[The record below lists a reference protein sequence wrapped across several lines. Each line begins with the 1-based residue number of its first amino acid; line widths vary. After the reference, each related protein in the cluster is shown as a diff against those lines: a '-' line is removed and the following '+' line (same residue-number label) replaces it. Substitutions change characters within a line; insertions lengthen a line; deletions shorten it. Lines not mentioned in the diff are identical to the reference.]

1 MPAIRLKTDEGQR
14 FCGLHLERVDGFGLS
29 VLVLPKAWCGTKI
42 SAVMLHSDGAHS
54 ATVVMHEGDEVC
66 IRVDSSAIA
75 GELVSRSQRSRSAV
89 RDVVI
94 AEAALG
100 ERDSD
105 TFEVDADSKRRLLV
119 RVELAQEREATKP
132 VRTADDTHD
141 ALADGMLALLEM
153 SHRLRDVTRV
163 DHDLDASE
171 HWGALVDTQG
181 RDMDDA
187 LLLLAQWRFVQ
198 GMERQLRRIRR
209 GYVPTVGREPVIRGR
224 ITQRG
229 LVQAGM
235 GELAIECAY
244 DEFVETTPLYRILVT
259 ALDHVAMGAMATRHG
274 LTGWSLH
281 KEVQATAIRLR
292 RQLAP
297 IPSLPFAVAAQRAGQ
312 LRLPALHRD
321 WQPLLDLARAL
332 LRDDAPRGG
341 APRGTAC
348 SFQWRISTAHIW
360 EAWLRAAA
368 EGASVLDGSKLA
380 VASEP
385 SRHKPW
391 EELGSGKRV
400 DLVLQNATTG
410 ARAVI
415 DAKYKR
421 PPSLPSPADQYQV
434 WFYSLA
440 YKNVTA
446 AALVYPAMGD
456 GDGKSVPAMKEF
468 KRAKPAAWPTEAV
481 WADVRL
487 RVLVLPF
494 PPRLGGGDA
503 EWSEQLGT
511 VRRALIELMERE
523 GVR

>member
-1 MPAIRLKTDEGQR
+1 MPVITLQTDEGQR

-29 VLVLPKAWCGTKI
+29 VLVLPKAWCGNKN
-42 SAVMLHSDGAHS
+42 SAVTVHSDGEHS
-54 ATVVMHEGDEVC
+54 ATVVMHEGDEV
-66 IRVDSSAIA
+66 RVNIVSNAVA
-75 GELVSRSQRSRSAV
+75 AELVSRSQRSRSAL

-119 RVELAQEREATKP
+119 RIELAQSEWATKTDA
-132 VRTADDTHD
+132 TAGKTHD
-141 ALADGMLALLEM
+141 ALAKGMLALLEM
-153 SHRLRDVTRV
+153 SHRLREVTRV

-181 RDMDDA
+181 RDMEPP
-187 LLLLAQWRFVQ
+187 LLLLAQWRYVQ

-281 KEVQATAIRLR
+281 KEVQASAIRLR

-368 EGASVLDGSKLA
+368 EGAGLIVESTGSSGAGTAIRPWQNLG
-380 VASEP
+380 
-385 SRHKPW
+385 KP
-391 EELGSGKRV
+391 KRP
-400 DLVLQNATTG
+400 DLVLRSTAG
-410 ARAVI
+410 APCVI
-415 DAKYKR
+415 VDAKYKR
-421 PPSLPSPADQYQV
+421 PPKTPSPADQYQI

-440 YKNVTA
+440 MEGVGS
-446 AALVYPAMGD
+446 AALVYPAMGE
-456 GDGKSVPAMKEF
+456 GDGEVAQRGSYARVEPGGGEGA
-468 KRAKPAAWPTEAV
+468 
-481 WADVRL
+481 VRL
-487 RVLVLPF
+487 RVLVLAF
-494 PPRLGGGDA
+494 PPRLVGGMEEEDWAKVLREVGEGLA
-503 EWSEQLGT
+503 TT
-511 VRRALIELMERE
+511 VS
-523 GVR
+523 